1 MAHLLASSPFFRGQ
15 VFIMQPALQQIK
27 TRGTMLRGA
36 SSAATRCVPRDKQGL
51 LVLRF
56 SRIWGCRTHASKL
69 LQNTP
74 NASKKFLVPDMLAPA
89 ATFEHPQ
96 ERNFNSAHA
105 TICTLFRLRTLPR
118 HRKEKRAA
126 KPGDNFGACLAR
138 GATKGLAR
146 ALCVFWPTFKYY
158 LLLRLH
164 VCLII

>member
-56 SRIWGCRTHASKL
+56 SRIWGCRTHACKL

-74 NASKKFLVPDMLAPA
+74 NASKSFSYLTCWPQLELSNTLKSVTSIPPTQLSIPSSDSGPCHVTAKRNEPPNRVTTLAPVLLEGQQRA
-89 ATFEHPQ
+89 
-96 ERNFNSAHA
+96 
-105 TICTLFRLRTLPR
+105 
-118 HRKEKRAA
+118 RKS
-126 KPGDNFGACLAR
+126 P
-138 GATKGLAR
+138 
-146 ALCVFWPTFKYY
+146 LCV
-158 LLLRLH
+158 LANIQL
-164 VCLII
+164 